1 MKIGVIGGTG
11 FQDLFE
17 DVLEEK
23 VATDF
28 GEVVAFLGTCMG
40 KEIVF
45 IPRHGKGHSTLA
57 PHVNYKGNVQALKK
71 LGVERIISV
80 SAVGAINPEIE
91 VGSLGS
97 LGNFFD
103 MTKRSNSYGKYSVDM
118 TNPFCPEI
126 NDVFSQAAR
135 EIDEPLNENLRLVCM
150 EGPRY
155 ETGLEIELF
164 GKWGMD
170 VVGMTT
176 ATEAALA
183 RELGMCYAVT
193 TLTTNMAAGVTDVR
207 PSLKVH
213 KEVGERK
220 NATMKQLVM
229 EAVSQLGERQSC
241 TCQEPYE
248 RMREAK
254 AVHTH

>member
-1 MKIGVIGGTG
+1 MKIGIIGGTG

-17 DVLEEK
+17 EVTEQK
-23 VATDF
+23 VMTDY
-28 GEVVAFLGTCMG
+28 GEVTAFVGFCME

-57 PHVNYKGNVQALKK
+57 PYVNYKGNVQALKQ

-80 SAVGAINPEIE
+80 SAVGAINPSVE
-91 VGSLGS
+91 VGSLGY

-103 MTKRSNSYGKYSVDM
+103 MTKRSNTYGKYSVDM

-126 NDVFSQAAR
+126 NDVFAQAAKA
-135 EIDEPLNENLRLVCM
+135 INEPLNEELQLICM

-155 ETGLEIELF
+155 ETGLEINLF

-183 RELGMCYAVT
+183 RELGMCYAVA

-220 NATMKQLVM
+220 NATMKQMVI
-229 EAVSQLGERQSC
+229 EAVHLLGTRQEC
-241 TCQEPYE
+241 TCCEPYE
-248 RMREAK
+248 RMLEIKSAH
-254 AVHTH
+254 V

>member
-17 DVLEEK
+17 DVIERK
-23 VATDF
+23 VETEF
-28 GEVVAFLGTCMG
+28 GEVTAFLGTCME

-57 PHVNYKGNVQALKK
+57 PYVNYKGNIQALKK
-71 LGVERIISV
+71 LEVDRIISV
-80 SAVGAINPEIE
+80 SAVGSINPAIK
-91 VGSLGS
+91 VGSLGY
-97 LGNFFD
+97 LDNFFD
-103 MTKRSNSYGKYSVDM
+103 MTKRSNTYGKYSVDM
-118 TNPFCPEI
+118 TDPFCPEI
-126 NDVFSQAAR
+126 NEVFSEAAKK
-135 EIDEPLNENLRLVCM
+135 INEPINENLQLVCV

-155 ETGLEIELF
+155 ETRLEISLF
-164 GKWGMD
+164 GKWGID

-183 RELGMCYAVT
+183 RELGMCYSVT
-193 TLTTNMAAGVTDVR
+193 TLTTNMAAGVTNVR

-220 NATMKQLVM
+220 NATMKKLVI
-229 EAVSQLGERQSC
+229 EAINLLTKRQGC
-241 TCQEPYE
+241 TCPEPYE
-248 RMREAK
+248 RIREAM
-254 AVHTH
+254 AVQSH

>member
-17 DVLEEK
+17 DVVEK
-23 VATDF
+23 KVDTEF
-28 GEVVAFLGTCMG
+28 GEVTAFLGTCMG
-40 KEIVF
+40 KDIVF

-57 PHVNYKGNVQALKK
+57 PYVNYKGNIEALKT
-71 LGVERIISV
+71 LGVERVISV
-80 SAVGAINPEIE
+80 SAVGAINPDIE

-103 MTKRSNSYGKYSVDM
+103 MTKRSNTYGKYSVDM
-118 TNPFCPEI
+118 TDPFCPEI
-126 NDVFSQAAR
+126 NNVFSEAAKK
-135 EIDEPLNENLRLVCM
+135 INEPLNENLQLVCM

-155 ETGLEIELF
+155 ETRLEIGLF
-164 GKWGMD
+164 GKWGID

-183 RELGMCYAVT
+183 RELGMCYSVT

-220 NATMKQLVM
+220 NATMKKLVIESINLM
-229 EAVSQLGERQSC
+229 TERQGC
-241 TCQEPYE
+241 TCHEPYE
-248 RMREAK
+248 RIMEAK
-254 AVHTH
+254 GIHTH